1 MGFQELFLGRFLGA
15 VEGVLMDVSR
25 AMMSLQ
31 EVPQVRNGDDDDE
44 VDKVPLGYGWP
55 QVARMSPLYT
65 HPRSLEYHS
74 YYQPH
79 ALAPL

>member
-1 MGFQELFLGRFLGA
+1 
-15 VEGVLMDVSR
+15 MDVSR

-31 EVPQVRNGDDDDE
+31 EVPQVRNGDDDE

-65 HPRSLEYHS
+65 HPLSLEYHS
-74 YYQPH
+74 YCQPH